1 LFGAVQKPRP
11 EKIALLNDLNY
22 YPQRPSR
29 PDPEREDGF
38 RYDMDSGN
46 QLFSAGSKVGQ
57 YLVLEKLGEGGMSEV
72 FKAIEPTLERYVAIK
87 IMHRTNL
94 SSPDVMANF
103 LEEARAIAGL
113 RHTNIVPLYSAGEEQ
128 GVPYLAMGYIEGQT
142 LEDWILAGRTL
153 NITEDAMWFMKQ
165 AVAAL
170 EYASRLN
177 IIHLDVK
184 PANFM
189 VDSENV
195 VMLTDFGLAR
205 KVTEVISGMRTDEL
219 QGTPAYASPEH
230 VMQEKPDLRTDIY
243 CLGASLFHLITGEFP
258 YPGDTTEEV
267 CRAHV
272 YSPFPMETLQR
283 HNIPTGWCGLIRKM
297 MEKKPNDRF
306 QNYQEISFALDNI
319 HHFQYGKKM
328 LTVVETVE
336 RRAVPRSEGPPE
348 SLFDLV
354 PDEMA
359 MQGDHLFTL
368 QDSYD
373 AQEVYQAL
381 DTRWP
386 VLHLNEMASELRAMQ
401 KDSKEDLRALI
412 QALLMVPSY
421 KETLEVLSTFMAN
434 ASDAR
439 PQSDAE
445 KIELVGLERS
455 RNIALTAIA
464 LYRPWQGE
472 RPLNWHGF
480 WQHQIYTGIL
490 AEFLVEM
497 LGLPA
502 TGMEYLGGL
511 VHDVGKLVMA
521 ELYPAKTI
529 AVWLRAYEQNLP
541 LTVVEQEYFGVD
553 HAQLGQEWLHRNKF
567 NRSIRYLVAFHEHPE
582 NCYQLLVESS
592 RKNLISSM
600 ISSSKDEEIDL
611 LTHVVGCANVL
622 AKELGLGYSGNPQLD
637 QLPWIEQ
644 ATTQVLFNARSKEV
658 SLEEFQEFFLVT
670 CRGLPDLPITQL
682 AHASEARL
690 RTAEKS
696 QRQAKEKK

>member
-1 LFGAVQKPRP
+1 
-11 EKIALLNDLNY
+11 
-22 YPQRPSR
+22 
-29 PDPEREDGF
+29 
-38 RYDMDSGN
+38 MDSGN
-46 QLFSAGSKVGQ
+46 QLFLAGSRVGQ
-57 YLVLEKLGEGGMSEV
+57 YLILEKLGEGGMSEV

-128 GVPYLAMGYIEGQT
+128 SVPYLAMGYIEGQT
-142 LEDWILAGRTL
+142 LEDWLMAGRIL
-153 NITEDAMWFMKQ
+153 NLTDAMWFMRQ

-170 EYASRLN
+170 EYASRSN

-189 VDSENV
+189 VDAENT

-205 KVTEVISGMRTDEL
+205 KMTEILSGMRTDEL

-243 CLGASLFHLITGEFP
+243 CLGASLYHLMTGEFP
-258 YPGDTTEEV
+258 YPGETTEEV

-272 YSPFPMETLQR
+272 YSPFPIEALQR
-283 HNIPTGWCGLIRKM
+283 HEIPNGWCSLMRKM
-297 MEKKPNDRF
+297 MEKKPEDRF
-306 QNYQEISFALDNI
+306 QNYQEITFALDNI
-319 HHFQYGKKM
+319 NHYQYGKKM
-328 LTVVETVE
+328 LSIVETVE
-336 RRAVPRSEGPPE
+336 RRALPRTEGPVE

-354 PDEMA
+354 PDDMA
-359 MQGDHLFTL
+359 SQGDHLFTL
-368 QDSYD
+368 QDRYD
-373 AQEVYQAL
+373 AQEVYQTL
-381 DTRWP
+381 DNRWP

-401 KDSKEDLRALI
+401 NDSSEDLRALI
-412 QALLMVPSY
+412 QALLTVPSY

-445 KIELVGLERS
+445 KIELVGIERS

-490 AEFLVEM
+490 AEFIVDM

-502 TGMEYLGGL
+502 SGMEYLGGL
-511 VHDVGKLVMA
+511 VHDIGKLLLA

-529 AVWLRAYEQNLP
+529 AVWMHAYEQNLP
-541 LTVVEQEYFGVD
+541 ISDVEHQYFGVD

-567 NRSIRYLVAFHEHPE
+567 NRTLRYVVAFHEHPDSCFE
-582 NCYQLLVESS
+582 ALKNSTS
-592 RKNLISSM
+592 KNLLSSM
-600 ISSSKDEEIDL
+600 ISSTKDEEIDL
-611 LTHVVGCANVL
+611 LTHLIACANTL

-637 QLPWIEQ
+637 QLPWLEQ
-644 ATTQVLFNARSKEV
+644 PTTQLIFEARSKEDV
-658 SLEEFQEFFLVT
+658 TLEEFGEFFLDT
-670 CRGLPDLPITQL
+670 CAGLPDLPFTQL
-682 AHASEARL
+682 AHSDQARQ
-690 RTAEKS
+690 RTWEKE
-696 QRQAKEKK
+696 RREKKG

>member
-1 LFGAVQKPRP
+1 
-11 EKIALLNDLNY
+11 
-22 YPQRPSR
+22 
-29 PDPEREDGF
+29 
-38 RYDMDSGN
+38 MDTSQ
-46 QLFSAGSKVGQ
+46 QLFSAGSRVGP
-57 YLVLEKLGEGGMSEV
+57 YLILEKLGEGGMSEV

-142 LEDWILAGRTL
+142 LEDWILAGRVL
-153 NITEDAMWFMKQ
+153 NMEDAMWFMTQ

-189 VDSENV
+189 IDAENT

-205 KVTEVISGMRTDEL
+205 KQTEVASGARSDEL

-243 CLGASLFHLITGEFP
+243 CLGASLYHLITGEFP
-258 YPGDTTEEV
+258 YPGETTEEV

-272 YSPFPMETLQR
+272 YSPFPIETLQR
-283 HNIPTGWCGLIRKM
+283 HNIPIGWISLIRKM
-297 MEKKPNDRF
+297 MEKKPDERF
-306 QNYQEISFALDNI
+306 QNYQEISFALENI
-319 HHFQYGKKM
+319 NHFQYGKKM
-328 LTVVETVE
+328 LSVVETVE
-336 RRAVPRSEGPPE
+336 RRALPRTEGPAE

-354 PDEMA
+354 PDDMA
-359 MQGDHLFTL
+359 TQGDHLFTL

-373 AQEVYQAL
+373 AQEVYATL
-381 DTRWP
+381 DQRWS

-401 KDSKEDLRALI
+401 AGTSEDLRALI
-412 QALLMVPSY
+412 QALLTVPSY
-421 KETLEVLSTFMAN
+421 KETLEVLSAFMAN

-472 RPLNWHGF
+472 RPLNWHGL
-480 WQHQIYTGIL
+480 WQHSVYTGIL
-490 AEFLVEM
+490 AEFLADM
-497 LGLPA
+497 LGLPI

-511 VHDVGKLVMA
+511 VHDIGKLLLA

-529 AVWLRAYEQNLP
+529 GVWLHAFEQNLP
-541 LTVVEQEYFGVD
+541 LWQVEQQYFGVD

-567 NRSIRYLVAFHEHPE
+567 HRSLRYLVAFHEQPE
-582 NCYQLLVESS
+582 SCYQMLMESS
-592 RKNLISSM
+592 RKNLLSSM
-600 ISSSKDEEIDL
+600 ISSSSKDEEIDL
-611 LTHVVGCANVL
+611 LTHLVACANVL
-622 AKELGLGYSGNPQLD
+622 AKELGLGYSGNPKLD
-637 QLPWIEQ
+637 QTPWLEQ
-644 ATTQVLFNARSKEV
+644 PTTKLLFDARSKEDV
-658 SLEEFQEFFLVT
+658 TIEEFGDFFLNT
-670 CRGLPDLPITQL
+670 CRGLPDLPFTQL
-682 AHASEARL
+682 AHASEARE
-690 RTAEKS
+690 RQWEKE
-696 QRQAKEKK
+696 RREEKKDKK

>member
-1 LFGAVQKPRP
+1 
-11 EKIALLNDLNY
+11 
-22 YPQRPSR
+22 
-29 PDPEREDGF
+29 
-38 RYDMDSGN
+38 MDSGQ
-46 QLFSAGSKVGQ
+46 QLFSAGSRVGP

-94 SSPDVMANF
+94 SSPEVMANF
-103 LEEARAIAGL
+103 LEEARAVASL

-142 LEDWILAGRTL
+142 LEDWILAGRIL
-153 NITEDAMWFMKQ
+153 NMEDAMWFMRQ

-170 EYASRLN
+170 EYASRSN

-189 VDSENV
+189 VDNENT

-205 KVTEVISGMRTDEL
+205 KQTEVASGARDDEL

-230 VMQEKPDLRTDIY
+230 VLQEKPDLRTDMY

-258 YPGDTTEEV
+258 YPGDSTEDV

-272 YSPFPMETLQR
+272 FSPFPIETLQA
-283 HNIPTGWCGLIRKM
+283 HDIPNGWCGLIRKM
-297 MEKKPNDRF
+297 MEKKPEDRF

-319 HHFQYGKKM
+319 NHYQYGKKM
-328 LTVVETVE
+328 MTVVETAE
-336 RRAVPRSEGPPE
+336 RRALPRNEGPAE

-354 PDEMA
+354 PDDMST
-359 MQGDHLFTL
+359 QGEHLFTL

-373 AQEVYQAL
+373 AQEVYHSL

-386 VLHLNEMASELRAMQ
+386 VLCLNEIAPDLRAMQ
-401 KDSKEDLRALI
+401 KGSTEDLRSLI
-412 QALLMVPSY
+412 EALLLVPSY

-439 PQSDAE
+439 PQGDAE
-445 KIELVGLERS
+445 KIELVGIERS

-472 RPLNWHGF
+472 RPLNLHGL
-480 WQHQIYTGIL
+480 WQHQIYTGLL
-490 AEFLVEM
+490 AEFIVDM

-502 TGMEYLGGL
+502 TGMEFLCG
-511 VHDVGKLVMA
+511 VTHDIGKLVLF

-529 AVWLRAYEQNLP
+529 GVWMHAYEQNLP
-541 LTVVEQEYFGVD
+541 LTQVEHQFFGVD
-553 HAQLGQEWLHRNKF
+553 HAQIGQEWLNRHRF
-567 NRSIRYLVAFHEHPE
+567 DRIVRYVTAYHEEPE
-582 NCYQLLVESS
+582 NCVEALANSG
-592 RKNLISSM
+592 KMAFVTAM
-600 ISSSKDEEIDL
+600 ISSNKDEEINL
-611 LTHVVGCANVL
+611 ITHLIYCANVL
-622 AKELGLGYSGNPQLD
+622 AKELGLGYSGNPRLEQT
-637 QLPWIEQ
+637 PWIDQ
-644 ATTQVLFNARSKEV
+644 TVTRSIFDSRQKED
-658 SLEEFQEFFLVT
+658 STLEEFEEFFMET
-670 CRGLPDLPITQL
+670 CKGLPDLPFTQL
-682 AHASEARL
+682 AHANEARQ
-690 RTAEKS
+690 RNWEQS
-696 QRQAKEKK
+696 QKEAKGKK

>member
-1 LFGAVQKPRP
+1 M
-11 EKIALLNDLNY
+11 D
-22 YPQRPSR
+22 PSQQ
-29 PDPEREDGF
+29 
-38 RYDMDSGN
+38 
-46 QLFSAGSKVGQ
+46 QLFSAGSRVGQ

-87 IMHRTNL
+87 IMHRANL
-94 SSPDVMANF
+94 SSPEVMANF

-142 LEDWILAGRTL
+142 LEDWVMAGR
-153 NITEDAMWFMKQ
+153 IFSIEDAIWFMKQ

-170 EYASRLN
+170 EYASRSN

-205 KVTEVISGMRTDEL
+205 KMTEVASGTRDDEL

-230 VMQEKPDLRTDIY
+230 VLQEKPDLRTDIY
-243 CLGASLFHLITGEFP
+243 CLGASLFHLMTGEFP
-258 YPGDTTEEV
+258 YPGDTTEDV

-272 YSPFPMETLQR
+272 FNPFPIETLHR
-283 HNIPTGWCGLIRKM
+283 HDIPPGWCNLLRKM
-297 MEKKPNDRF
+297 MEKKPEERF
-306 QNYQEISFALDNI
+306 QNYQEITSALENI
-319 HHFQYGKKM
+319 NYFQHGKKM
-328 LTVVETVE
+328 LSIVETTE
-336 RRAVPRSEGPPE
+336 RRALPRSEGPAE

-354 PDEMA
+354 PDDMA
-359 MQGDHLFTL
+359 AQGDHLFTL

-373 AQEVYQAL
+373 AQEVYRTL

-386 VLHLNEMASELRAMQ
+386 VLHLNAMAPDLRAMQ
-401 KDSKEDLRALI
+401 TGSSEDLRALI
-412 QALLMVPSY
+412 EALLLVPSY

-445 KIELVGLERS
+445 KIELVGMERS
-455 RNIALTAIA
+455 RNIALTAIS

-472 RPLNWHGF
+472 RALNWHGL
-480 WQHQIYTGIL
+480 WQHQIYTGL
-490 AEFLVEM
+490 LSEFIIDM

-502 TGMEYLGGL
+502 TGMEYLCGL
-511 VHDVGKLVMA
+511 VHDIGKLVLA

-529 AVWLRAYEQNLP
+529 GVWMHAYEQNLP
-541 LTVVEQEYFGVD
+541 LTQVEQQYFGVD
-553 HAQLGQEWLHRNKF
+553 HAQLGQEWLQRHKF
-567 NRSIRYLVAFHEHPE
+567 QRSVRYLVAYHEQPE
-582 NCYQLLVESS
+582 NCYQALMESN
-592 RKNLISSM
+592 KLHLISSM
-600 ISSSKDEEIDL
+600 ISSGQEDEINFMA
-611 LTHVVGCANVL
+611 HIIYCANVL

-637 QLPWIEQ
+637 QMPWIDQ
-644 ATTQVLFNARSKEV
+644 PMTQMVFEAREKD
-658 SLEEFQEFFLVT
+658 LTPEEFEEFFMVT
-670 CRGLPDLPITQL
+670 CKNLPDLPFTQL
-682 AHASEARL
+682 AHASEAQQRL
-690 RTAEKS
+690 FEKEHRES
-696 QRQAKEKK
+696 KAKK